1 MQDDL
6 SRVVEHL
13 NKVSWNSLSAAQK
26 LCALRAYELA
36 FARGQDAVAGS
47 RTAQK
52 LRPHFPDA
60 DGWVNR
66 ELSRLLCFLGD
77 TAMIGPL
84 LKRMAADTG
93 DRPLLGS
100 GNFVRNPKYGAAV
113 SDMLQS
119 APRIERMH
127 CAMTLLWL
135 AEGWTKEQRRRYF
148 ALIADAVANSRG
160 GHQYREF
167 WGRIRE
173 TALKQI
179 PEDQRAEF
187 VAIQA
192 PVTALAEGLPVANGP
207 GRDWTL
213 DQALAA
219 VGRGPSGRN
228 LQRGRDMFAAAG
240 CALCHQINGEGG
252 AVGPDLSTV
261 GQPFTVRDILQATIY
276 PSKAIPDQYLMVT
289 LELADGRSLS
299 GRIVSRDEQITR
311 IATDLM
317 RPTESASVS
326 NAAIRKS
333 VAQPVSTMPSGLLN
347 ALNEDELL
355 DLVAYLKGGAP

>member
-1 MQDDL
+1 M
-6 SRVVEHL
+6 
-13 NKVSWNSLSAAQK
+13 
-26 LCALRAYELA
+26 
-36 FARGQDAVAGS
+36 
-47 RTAQK
+47 
-52 LRPHFPDA
+52 
-60 DGWVNR
+60 
-66 ELSRLLCFLGD
+66 
-77 TAMIGPL
+77 
-84 LKRMAADTG
+84 
-93 DRPLLGS
+93 
-100 GNFVRNPKYGAAV
+100 
-113 SDMLQS
+113 
-119 APRIERMH
+119 
-127 CAMTLLWL
+127 
-135 AEGWTKEQRRRYF
+135 
-148 ALIADAVANSRG
+148 ANSRG

-187 VAIQA
+187 EAIKA
-192 PVTALAEGLPVANGP
+192 PVPALVEGLPVAKGP

-213 DQALAA
+213 DQALAV
-219 VGRGPSGRN
+219 VGRGPNERN
-228 LQRGRDMFAAAG
+228 PRRGRDMFAAAG

-252 AVGPDLSTV
+252 AVGPDLSTL
-261 GQPFTVRDILQATIY
+261 GQRFTVRDILEATIH
-276 PSKAIPDQYLMVT
+276 PSKAISDQYQVMT
-289 LELADGRSLS
+289 LELTDGRTLS
-299 GRIVSRDEQITR
+299 GRMVSRDEQNTR